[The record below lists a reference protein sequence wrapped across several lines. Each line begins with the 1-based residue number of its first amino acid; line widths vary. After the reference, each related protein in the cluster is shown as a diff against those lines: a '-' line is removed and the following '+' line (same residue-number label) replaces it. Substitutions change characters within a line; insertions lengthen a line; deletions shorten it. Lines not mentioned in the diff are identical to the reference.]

1 MGKHSRRKGAD
12 GEREI
17 VSLAHAAGLDASRTW
32 HLAQSPDAAVRRCD
46 VRIAGRAYQVK
57 RSRDG
62 FGPLYEALS
71 NVAGL
76 FVRTDGREWLAV
88 LPAETL
94 LQLLKPAARSS
105 AGPGSST

>member
-1 MGKHSRRKGAD
+1 MGKHSQRKGAD
-12 GEREI
+12 GERE
-17 VSLAHAAGLDASRTW
+17 VVALARAACLDAQRTW
-32 HLAQSPDAAVRRCD
+32 ETSQAADAAVRRCD

-76 FVRTDGREWLAV
+76 FVRADGREWLAV
-88 LPAETL
+88 LRAEDY
-94 LQLLKPAARSS
+94 LKMLGRP
-105 AGPGSST
+105 